1 MTEPDVPTPCMCF
14 ATPPV
19 MRGRVVCECVDQTE
33 SDCNHPAAYIP
44 SVYCGTGYIEIIVGT
59 RAVGASG

>member
-33 SDCNHPAAYIP
+33 SDCN
-44 SVYCGTGYIEIIVGT
+44 
-59 RAVGASG
+59 ASGPAGIYTVCILWDRIY

>member
-33 SDCNHPAAYIP
+33 SDCNHPAAYIIP
-44 SVYCGTGYIEIIVGT
+44 RCILWDRIY
-59 RAVGASG
+59 